1 MDEPTPAQAPDPGER
16 PPAARR
22 LAAPPSARYGQGDR
36 GAPDAGSGPGAGT
49 GDGARSGAGTGSAT
63 VGRAFVRAALAALL
77 GAAAIF
83 VLEGLLSV
91 TTGLV
96 AAMAV
101 TGWIIGRAIHG
112 AGDALSASTG
122 LVLALFLVVDAVVLG
137 NLLTW
142 LNAVVV
148 EGGVLGPIEYLA
160 ETFGLLIGAEIV
172 AGAVAAWAA
181 TRR

>member
-1 MDEPTPAQAPDPGER
+1 MDEPTPAPAPDPGER

-22 LAAPPSARYGQGDR
+22 LATPPSARYGRGDSD
-36 GAPDAGSGPGAGT
+36 AADAGSGPGTGT
-49 GDGARSGAGTGSAT
+49 GNAAGSGAGSGSAT
-63 VGRAFVRAALAALL
+63 VGRAFVRAAVAALL
-77 GAAAIF
+77 GAVAIF
-83 VLEGLLSV
+83 VLEGLLSI

-112 AGDALSASTG
+112 AGDALTASSG

-148 EGGVLGPIEYLA
+148 EGGVLGPIDYLS
-160 ETFGLLIGAEIV
+160 ETFGLLIVVEIAV
-172 AGAVAAWAA
+172 GAVAAWAA
-181 TRR
+181 THR

>member
-1 MDEPTPAQAPDPGER
+1 MDEPTPAHAPHPGER
-16 PPAARR
+16 PPAAHR
-22 LAAPPSARYGQGDR
+22 LAAPPSARYGPGER
-36 GAPDAGSGPGAGT
+36 GAMDAGPGPRAGT
-49 GDGARSGAGTGSAT
+49 GNGSGSGTGTGSSP

-96 AAMAV
+96 AAMAA
-101 TGWIIGRAIHG
+101 TGWIVGRAING
-112 AGDALSASTG
+112 AGDALTASTG
-122 LVLALFLVVDAVVLG
+122 LALALFLVVDAVVLG

-148 EGGVLGPIEYLA
+148 EGGVLGPIDYLA
-160 ETFGLLIGAEIV
+160 ETFGLLIVVEIA

>member
-1 MDEPTPAQAPDPGER
+1 MDEPTPAHAPDPGER

-22 LAAPPSARYGQGDR
+22 LATPPSARYGPGDR
-36 GAPDAGSGPGAGT
+36 SAMDAGPGPRAGT
-49 GDGARSGAGTGSAT
+49 GNGARSGTGSSP

-96 AAMAV
+96 AAMAA
-101 TGWIIGRAIHG
+101 TGWIVGRAING
-112 AGDALSASTG
+112 AGDALTASTG
-122 LVLALFLVVDAVVLG
+122 LALALFLVVDAVVLG

-148 EGGVLGPIEYLA
+148 EGGVLGPIDYLA
-160 ETFGLLIGAEIV
+160 ETFGLLIVVEIA